1 LASLIKPAKL
11 LVATNNRG
19 KVREYAELLKGS
31 LFELTTLS
39 EQGITEEVEETG
51 SSLTYNAIHKA
62 TAYAKLSGL
71 TTMADDSGLEVDALR
86 GEPGPL
92 SRRYAGENVSDKER
106 NDYLLAKLRD
116 IPREKRTARF
126 RAVIAIAFPDG
137 KVKTTEGVCK
147 GIIAFDAK
155 GAGGFG
161 YDPIFYLP
169 ELDKHMAELS
179 LAEKNLISHRAKAA
193 QKARRILEK
202 LARNRTSI

>member
-1 LASLIKPAKL
+1 MTKPAKL

-19 KVREYAELLKGS
+19 KLREYTELLKGIP
-31 LFELTTLS
+31 FELTTLS

-51 SSLTYNAIHKA
+51 SNLKQNAIHKA

-71 TTMADDSGLEVDALR
+71 TTMADDSGLEVDALG

-92 SRRYAGENVSDKER
+92 SRRYAGENVSDQGR

-137 KVKTTEGVCK
+137 KVKTAEGVCE
-147 GIIAFDAK
+147 GIIAFGAK
-155 GAGGFG
+155 GEGGFG

-169 ELDKHMAELS
+169 DIDKHMAELS
-179 LAEKNLISHRAKAA
+179 LAEKNEISHRAKAA
-193 QKARRILEK
+193 QKARRILER
-202 LARNRTSI
+202 LARN